1 MGRTRAVGLLGLEAR
16 LVDVEAQ
23 RADGVPNLRI
33 VGMADTALSEARERV
48 RAALASCG
56 IGLPNR
62 RLLVNLS
69 PAALPKTGAGF
80 DLAIAVALVASGG
93 VPGTGQARRA
103 VHLGEL
109 GLDGRVHP
117 VRGVLPMVA
126 AAVAAG
132 ARNVVVSAANAR
144 EAALVPGAQV
154 MAIEH
159 LSQLLADYGALDAPV
174 TSWEPLPEA
183 PASHTPAPHLDL
195 ADVVGQPV
203 ARRALE
209 VAAVGRHHLSMIG
222 PPGAGKTLL
231 ARRLPTILP
240 DLTDAEAVEVTALHS
255 VAGILDPHQG
265 LIRRPPLQAPH
276 HTASRAAIVGGGPG
290 IPLPGAISTA
300 HHGVLFLDE
309 AAEFPAAVLQ
319 TLRQPLE
326 EGHITLHRAKA
337 AARYPAQFQLVLASN
352 PCPCGGVHC
361 TCSPGEIRRYRAK
374 LSGPLMDRVDIRL
387 TVPRPTQAMRALD
400 ERVDDSATVAQRVR
414 AARERAVF
422 RYRDLPWEVNGQAPG
437 TWLRSELPRDVRA
450 VLDRALQRGMLTMRG
465 VDRALRVAW
474 SLADL
479 AGAAR
484 LDVALVGEALG
495 LREGAHDE
503 L

>member
-1 MGRTRAVGLLGLEAR
+1 MGRTWAVGLLGLDAH

-23 RADGVPNLRI
+23 RSDGVPNFRI

-56 IGLPNR
+56 IALPQR

-93 VPGTGQARRA
+93 LQADRQARTA
-103 VHLGEL
+103 VHIGEL
-109 GLDGRVHP
+109 GLDGRVLP

-126 AAVAAG
+126 AAAAAG
-132 ARNVVVSAANAR
+132 KDTVVVSIANAR
-144 EAALVPGAQV
+144 EAELVPGV
-154 MAIEH
+154 TVHGVEH
-159 LSQLLADYGALDAPV
+159 VSQLLAAYGAMKAPV
-174 TSWEPLPEA
+174 AAWEPLPR
-183 PASHTPAPHLDL
+183 PRITTVAPHTLDL
-195 ADVVGQPV
+195 ADVAGQPV

-209 VAAVGRHHLSMIG
+209 VAAVGRHHLALVG
-222 PPGAGKTLL
+222 PPGAGKTML

-240 DLTDAEAVEVTALHS
+240 DLTDSQAVEVTALHS
-255 VAGILDPHQG
+255 IAGILDPNEG
-265 LIRRPPLQAPH
+265 LVRRPPFQAPH

-290 IPLPGAISTA
+290 IPMPGAVSTA

-326 EGHITLHRAKA
+326 EGLITLHRSRA
-337 AARYPAQFQLVLASN
+337 AARYPARFQLVLASN

-361 TCSPGEIRRYRAK
+361 TCTPGEVRRYRAK
-374 LSGPLMDRVDIRL
+374 LSGPLLDRVDIRL
-387 TVPRPTQAMRALD
+387 TVPRPSKAMEVLD
-400 ERVDDSATVAQRVR
+400 NSVDNSATVAQRVVAARAR
-414 AARERAVF
+414 AAHRF
-422 RYRDLPWEVNGQAPG
+422 RSLPWEVNADAPG
-437 TWLRSELPRDVRA
+437 TWLRHDLAREVRA
-450 VLDRALQRGMLTMRG
+450 VLDRALQHGLLTMRG
-465 VDRALRVAW
+465 VDRVLRVAW

-479 AGAAR
+479 AECAAP
-484 LDVALVGEALG
+484 DVGHVGEALA

-503 L
+503 F